1 MITSEQQATWNTDG
15 YFVVR
20 GLIEEATCA
29 AMLDEA
35 VRIVRA
41 VGPERLK
48 DKISEHDGL
57 YLQRDAQP
65 VATASKSE
73 DHMAKIF
80 NLHLRNG
87 VFGDFASDVRITALV
102 AGVLGGDI
110 DCFQSQFI
118 WKNAGAWG
126 QPWHQDSHY
135 FPFDQQPQVGI
146 WLALT
151 EATRENGCL
160 SVLAGS
166 HDGPLRFHG
175 PDKRPGSNY
184 GYLEVDV
191 GAEAVRAVPT
201 LMQPGDV
208 LVFHSYLLH
217 KSEDN
222 RAKGRRAALV
232 YHYGRAGTKQVG
244 EPNPVVHFKSVMR
257 AA

>member
-1 MITSEQQATWNTDG
+1 MTSEQKAAWEKDG

-20 GLIEEATCA
+20 GLVERAVCT
-29 AMLDEA
+29 AMIDEA

-41 VGPERLK
+41 AGPDVLSN
-48 DKISEHDGL
+48 KITAFEGL
-57 YLQRDAQP
+57 YLQREAQP
-65 VATASKSE
+65 GASAHAAE

-80 NLHLRNG
+80 NLHLREG
-87 VFGDFASDVRITALV
+87 VFGSFGGETRIVDLV
-102 AGVLGGDI
+102 AGVLGADV

-118 WKNAGAWG
+118 WKNPGAWG

-135 FPFDQQPQVGI
+135 FPFDKQPQVGV

-151 EATRENGCL
+151 EATLENGCL
-160 SVLAGS
+160 SVLPGS
-166 HDGPLRFHG
+166 HTDDLRVHG

-191 GAEAVRAVPT
+191 GAEGSKAAPM

-217 KSEDN
+217 RSEDN
-222 RAKGRRAALV
+222 RARSRRAALV
-232 YHYGRAGTKQVG
+232 YHYGRAGTRQIG
-244 EPNPVVHFKSVMR
+244 EPNPVVHFKPVRR

>member
-1 MITSEQQATWNTDG
+1 MITNEQKGQWERDG
-15 YFVVR
+15 YFVAR
-20 GLIEEATCA
+20 GLIEVSTCQ
-29 AMLDEA
+29 AMTEEA

-41 VGPERLK
+41 AGREALEH
-48 DKISEHDGL
+48 KISAYDGL
-57 YLQRDAQP
+57 YIQREAQP
-65 VATASKSE
+65 VATAQQPE

-80 NLHLRNG
+80 NLHLRDG
-87 VFGDFASDVRITALV
+87 VFGSFAGETRIVDLV
-102 AGVLGGDI
+102 AGVLGADV

-118 WKNAGAWG
+118 WKNPGAWG

-135 FPFDQQPQVGI
+135 FPFDKQPQVGI

-151 EATRENGCL
+151 EATLENGCL
-160 SVLAGS
+160 SVLPGS
-166 HDGPLRFHG
+166 HTDDLRVHG

-191 GAEAVRAVPT
+191 GPAGAKAAPM

-217 KSEDN
+217 RSEDN
-222 RAKGRRAALV
+222 RARSHRAALV
-232 YHYGRAGTKQVG
+232 YHYGRAGTRQTG
-244 EPNPVVHFKSVMR
+244 EPNPVVHFKPVRR